1 MARPKK
7 DIDGKSVQQLA
18 EYGLNNT
25 EIAEYFNVDE
35 GTIRKGFSEF
45 IAKGRLNV
53 KTKLRRKQ
61 IQIALKGNP
70 ALLIWLGKIMLGQKE
85 KIETEGKSEL
95 TIIRKIV
102 EMGERTEDVEEVK
115 QIEEIP
121 LDKKRKCIQRDKD

>member
-7 DIDGKSVQQLA
+7 DIDGKSVQRLA

-25 EIAEYFNVDE
+25 EIAEYFDVDE

-45 IAKGRLNV
+45 LAKGRLNV
-53 KTKLRRKQ
+53 KTKLRMKQ

-85 KIETEGKSEL
+85 KIETDGKTEL
-95 TIIRKIV
+95 IITRKILEFGKKKEEEKV
-102 EMGERTEDVEEVK
+102 EQLDEV
-115 QIEEIP
+115 IVSSE
-121 LDKKRKCIQRDKD
+121 KKD

>member
-1 MARPKK
+1 MELKMARPKK
-7 DIDGKSVQQLA
+7 DIDGNKVRQLA

-25 EIAEYFNVDE
+25 EIAEYFNVSE
-35 GTIRKGFSEF
+35 GTIRNSFYEF
-45 IAKGRLNV
+45 LAKGRLNV

-70 ALLIWLGKIMLGQKE
+70 ALLIWLGKVILGQKE

-102 EMGERTEDVEEVK
+102 KLGEEKLKAKSKTS
-115 QIEEIP
+115 
-121 LDKKRKCIQRDKD
+121 DKIDKVD

>member
-7 DIDGKSVQQLA
+7 EIDGSKVQQLA

-25 EIAEYFNVDE
+25 EIAEYFNVSE
-35 GTIRKGFSEF
+35 GTIRNSFYEF
-45 IAKGRLNV
+45 LAKGRLNV

-61 IQIALKGNP
+61 IQVALKGNP

-102 EMGERTEDVEEVK
+102 ELGEKKLKTES
-115 QIEEIP
+115 
-121 LDKKRKCIQRDKD
+121 KKNE

>member
-7 DIDGKSVQQLA
+7 DISGEKVCQLA

-25 EIAEYFNVDE
+25 EIAEYFEVTE

-45 IAKGRLNV
+45 LAKGRLNV

-70 ALLIWLGKIMLGQKE
+70 ALLIWLGKVILGQKE
-85 KIETEGKSEL
+85 KIETDGKTEL
-95 TIIRKIV
+95 TIMRKVIDLGK
-102 EMGERTEDVEEVK
+102 EAKE
-115 QIEEIP
+115 
-121 LDKKRKCIQRDKD
+121 KKKAKN